1 MCGSRLQAVER
12 ALKAVQRHNNPL
24 PIENLPPPVKMVEVN
39 ELYLRICA
47 EILLWAGRN
56 LETVPTDSRLDV
68 ARHKRDIETLAFF
81 VAEMRGN
88 PEPTPARV
96 IIE

>member
-12 ALKAVQRHNNPL
+12 VLKIVQHHKNPL

-47 EILLWAGRN
+47 DILRFAQHN
-56 LETVPTDSRLDV
+56 LENMPADDRLNV
-68 ARHKRDIETLAFF
+68 ARHKRDLETLAFF

-88 PEPTPARV
+88 PDPAPAGV